1 MTSTSRATPGFERCE
16 RPSRAPESA
25 AGDQPGRLAQGPDE
39 KHGLAGRRVGF
50 VIPPFLASRPAA
62 GPRISGG
69 PEARRWT
76 GEGQCRRSKRA
87 TMYPWRVARNLNCNR
102 KPTRIGSLKDRE
114 ADSAGLPRLAH
125 LLLDGEPRGGHRRV
139 GPARRIG
146 MRAADRADEVIDE
159 RFIAPMPDFEE
170 TAGGAQFV
178 HVSSR
183 G

>member
-1 MTSTSRATPGFERCE
+1 MTSASRATPGFERCE
-16 RPSRAPESA
+16 RPSRAPDST

-39 KHGLAGRRVGF
+39 KHGLAG
-50 VIPPFLASRPAA
+50 
-62 GPRISGG
+62 
-69 PEARRWT
+69 
-76 GEGQCRRSKRA
+76 
-87 TMYPWRVARNLNCNR
+87 
-102 KPTRIGSLKDRE
+102 
-114 ADSAGLPRLAH
+114 
-125 LLLDGEPRGGHRRV
+125 RRV

-183 G
+183 GVRGDITSRLCNAWLQIVNI